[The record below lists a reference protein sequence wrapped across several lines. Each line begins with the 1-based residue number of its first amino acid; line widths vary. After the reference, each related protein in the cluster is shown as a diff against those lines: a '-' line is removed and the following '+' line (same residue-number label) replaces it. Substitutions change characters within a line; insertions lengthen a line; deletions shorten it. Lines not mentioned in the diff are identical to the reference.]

1 MEPWKLT
8 DQRSS
13 CEHKDFFCS
22 RHTPAWWWMPG
33 LKRLSWQTGQ
43 WSECRS
49 QGTVFLKRRVQ
60 LILVQIV
67 YWYKNRSIL
76 FHKLEKIVVSDLL
89 WSHVFLP
96 IHCRLK
102 YYWIFKWGSNFW
114 VYESY
119 MKPHGFKIQMN
130 QWYSSDLYSGIGWFL
145 LLILST
151 KSYILMNSKQIL
163 LFSQALLY
171 DYHIVLFVSLFNIT
185 GAPNENMVQNHLNIA
200 LLNIFYYLNGR
211 YRHIFIP

>member
-1 MEPWKLT
+1 MEPWKLR

-33 LKRLSWQTGQ
+33 LERLSWQTGQ

-49 QGTVFLKRRVQ
+49 QGTVFLKRKVQ
-60 LILVQIV
+60 LILVQNKK
-67 YWYKNRSIL
+67 YLFL
-76 FHKLEKIVVSDLL
+76 FHKLDKIVVSDLL
-89 WSHVFLP
+89 GSHVFLP

-130 QWYSSDLYSGIGWFL
+130 QWYSSDLIGIGWFL
-145 LLILST
+145 LLILWT
-151 KSYILMNSKQIL
+151 KSYMAMNSKQIF
-163 LFSQALLY
+163 LFSNVLLY
-171 DYHIVLFVSLFNIT
+171 DYHIVLFVSLFNVT
-185 GAPNENMVQNHLNIA
+185 LY
-200 LLNIFYYLNGR
+200 LFLNIFFSTESN
-211 YRHIFIP
+211 FF

>member
-1 MEPWKLT
+1 MVNAWPRKTKLT
-8 DQRSS
+8 NRAMIWMQ
-13 CEHKDFFCS
+13 KS
-22 RHTPAWWWMPG
+22 RN
-33 LKRLSWQTGQ
+33 SF
-43 WSECRS
+43 S
-49 QGTVFLKRRVQ
+49 QKEGSIL

-67 YWYKNRSIL
+67 YWYKKRSIL
-76 FHKLEKIVVSDLL
+76 FHKFDKIVESDLL

-130 QWYSSDLYSGIGWFL
+130 QRYSSDLNSGIGWFL
-145 LLILST
+145 LLILWT
-151 KSYILMNSKQIL
+151 KSYIAMNSKQIL
-163 LFSQALLY
+163 LFSHVLLY

-185 GAPNENMVQNHLNIA
+185 LY
-200 LLNIFYYLNGR
+200 LFLNIFFSTESN
-211 YRHIFIP
+211 FF